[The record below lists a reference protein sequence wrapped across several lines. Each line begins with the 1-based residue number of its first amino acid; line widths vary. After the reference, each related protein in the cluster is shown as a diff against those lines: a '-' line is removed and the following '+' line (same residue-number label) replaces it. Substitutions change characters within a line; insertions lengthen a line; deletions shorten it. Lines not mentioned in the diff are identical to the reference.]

1 MNWRPYILNENLL
14 GDVDV
19 DEVEDSVDD
28 SQGQEYDLEVK
39 SRINSNKIGPRM
51 YVINNMKRKMTA
63 FLEYQKDVRR
73 AIDSFDEIVV
83 DCPDKLLTMNIK
95 FSASFG
101 VLRYFNAFLFA
112 MCDVIEVNSGC
123 DNAGRDAD
131 SNSRIVVTFSGSPN
145 TREKPYFEYP
155 SKHDVYTEKTNI
167 VNFYKSFLPSVD
179 DDDAYRSYITSAIR
193 YGRIFCVDAENGLYK
208 IRDQFRWRLVNNN
221 GDILTN
227 DSFEHIHAFKE
238 GYGLVEYRKNGWT
251 AYNFIDTNG
260 NMISDE
266 NFEDVLNG
274 FENGYACVMVYDA
287 NSEQNKWNFID
298 KDCNFLFK
306 EPFDE
311 VCIHN
316 AGDVYTNG
324 DVDYIIVKRNNEYNY
339 VNKDYKIPSKMWFTH
354 IDSFVNGFA
363 VVYNKE
369 RKENYLGLDGKL
381 LSNKWFDTAYSFKV
395 PECALVVNDRRRN
408 SVCVINRSGELLND
422 GEEYSGAVVD
432 DVNEIVR
439 VSKNEEENIMDYC
452 GKYLLSKWYYLCG
465 KIQDGF
471 IRVTDKNHRV
481 NFVNLE
487 TNKELTEDWFDANSN
502 MTGEFH
508 DGLMCVGK
516 DELYNFIDKH
526 GNYISDDWF
535 IECRDFSEGFAYVKI
550 SARKRNYIDTKGN
563 LITDVVFSEGEDFKE
578 GFAKIT
584 SSDGRINYLKPDGSL
599 LVDEW
604 LYYGSSFINGFARV
618 CDKSHIKKNYMKP
631 DGELLSD
638 EWFDY
643 TSPFMGNVAEVMLNG
658 KYTLID
664 RNGKFL
670 FDSSVR
676 INKNKFN
683 SAEYCVVTK
692 SESEVNII
700 NKKTAKVTS
709 DTWFKD
715 CVMFDE
721 RTQMFV
727 IMNDDDKFNFMNT
740 DGTLLLDDFVDGYN
754 IDYEGEKIE
763 VKIGFC
769 KNTVGFDGKMIEYV

>member
-14 GDVDV
+14 GDVDA

-73 AIDSFDEIVV
+73 VIDSFDEIVV

-123 DNAGRDAD
+123 DNAGKDTD
-131 SNSRIVVTFSGSPN
+131 SNSRIVITFSGSSN
-145 TREKPYFEYP
+145 TREKAYFEYP
-155 SKHDVYTEKTNI
+155 SKNDVYTEKTNI

-179 DDDAYRSYITSAIR
+179 DDAAYRSYIASAIR
-193 YGRIFCVDAENGLYK
+193 YGRFFCVDVENGLYK
-208 IRDQFRWRLVNNN
+208 IKDQFRWRLVNNN

-227 DSFEHIHAFKE
+227 EDFEYIHIFKE

-251 AYNFIDTNG
+251 AYNFIDMNG
-260 NMISDE
+260 NMFSDE
-266 NFEDVLNG
+266 NFEDVLNSG
-274 FENGYACVMVYDA
+274 FENGYACVNVYDV
-287 NSEQNKWNFID
+287 NSKQNKWNFID

-316 AGDVYTNG
+316 AGDVYTIG

-339 VNKDYKIPSKMWFTH
+339 VNKDYKILSNMWFTH
-354 IDSFVNGFA
+354 IDNFENGFA

-381 LSNKWFDTAYSFKV
+381 LSNKWFETVYCFKV
-395 PECALVVNDRRRN
+395 PECALVVNDRQRN
-408 SVCVINRSGELLND
+408 SVCVINRNGELLNN
-422 GEEYSGAVVD
+422 GEEYSGAVID
-432 DVNEIVR
+432 DVNEIIR
-439 VSKNEEENIMDYC
+439 VDKNDEENIIDYS
-452 GKYLLSKWYYLCG
+452 GKYLLNKWYRLCG

-471 IRVTDKNHRV
+471 IRVTDKNNRV

-487 TNKELTEDWFDANSN
+487 TNKELSEDWFDGNSN

-508 DGLMCVGK
+508 DGLMRVRK
-516 DELYNFIDKH
+516 DKFYNFIDEH

-535 IECRDFSEGFAYVKI
+535 IDCREFSEGFAYVKI

-563 LITDVVFSEGEDFKE
+563 LITDVDFSEGDDFKE

-599 LVDEW
+599 LVNEW
-604 LYYGSSFINGFARV
+604 LYGGTSFINGFARV
-618 CDKSHIKKNYMKP
+618 YDKSHLKENYMKP

-638 EWFDY
+638 DWFDY
-643 TSPFMGNVAEVMLNG
+643 TSSFDGNVAEVVLNG
-658 KYTLID
+658 NSTVID
-664 RNGKFL
+664 RNGKVL
-670 FDSSVR
+670 FSSVK
-676 INKNKFN
+676 IKNKFN
-683 SAEYCVVTK
+683 SAEYCIVVK
-692 SESEVNII
+692 SEWESNII
-700 NKKTAKVTS
+700 NRKTAKLIS
-709 DTWFKD
+709 DIWFKD

-721 RTQMFV
+721 RIQMFV
-727 IMNDDDKFNFMNT
+727 VMNDDDKFNFMKT
-740 DGTLLLDDFVDGYN
+740 DGTLLLDDFVDGYD
-754 IDYEGEKIE
+754 IDYDRKKIE
-763 VKIGFC
+763 VKIGFA
-769 KNTVGFDGKMIEYV
+769 KNAVGFDGKMIEYV